1 MSLATNLKEFTDL
14 LSDISTNRGFI
25 DNFPKDVLLQQ
36 LFYFSFKA
44 LGSGIVYLLT
54 FQWLRDFSY
63 LPLVAPEINTASLF
77 GENWLD
83 SPTSHLFSFTSIP
96 KQATDELIAGFINS
110 FFFSLPF
117 SLPHLISI
125 RRLLSQGTVAAAAS
139 VLGVIGAH
147 SLFLIAVIYGLRFL
161 IVPYF
166 ALESLNYVIAI
177 LVTAVI
183 IKEMVQ
189 QKGIKIVPLSD
200 TTSLLKI
207 FLSTFLLTWCEE
219 TTVFHTFKNLT
230 LNAQNTYL
238 DLYPFTSGLYWF
250 ITHTTYFLAF
260 LVGNCV
266 FSILFYYLI
275 LTSVEFIRSLTGFTY
290 PKMVRLLNKV
300 LICGIVAFSLSS
312 LPYYGLDYIFTR
324 IAGFLPEDTIYK
336 NTVFSPNLI
345 KTKFPHFF
353 KEMPPAERNA
363 KTPLALDVNY
373 FDRGLYLNTLKDV
386 TTNKDDPQSLPL
398 SFEELN
404 YQDEYAWIL
413 RSDAEKTLTKK
424 RNSAFSPMFKK
435 SRDRY
440 AILRAKADERQAEAD
455 RKANQKIVPGKI
467 AQSKEGIL
475 PTEKAPVF
483 IKIPDFLGTTFSL
496 PSQVEREMQPFDL
509 DNTQAVLQ
517 KNKSIEFS
525 GNNKGSFMTPHPR
538 GLQEQEATD
547 FTLISPHVHDDA
559 FAPQKQSVVREAGK
573 DKKIDPLQEELQ
585 FEQQVSSNFSKGFA
599 SPIDFVYERAR
610 LQFLPI
616 KNIIKRKYFFNPVY
630 RGLLQTDID
639 NFLARQPATYKLAP
653 NQEYHLF
660 NKRKVLQRYYN
671 WLRYYQP
678 FEKMIQLRYQIP
690 DSKSFVDRVY
700 HQQFKGTLK
709 ITRRLFKV
717 SFDEQINPDKT
728 GILSYDQLLYN
739 DLNEQENPF
748 LHEEL
753 LDTRLKN
760 TTSQENWLEKL
771 EFNNYI
777 NAEKS
782 NSPEK
787 SPFIEESH
795 SPPIYAA
802 WDSEKRGFVVTN
814 RFTVKHID

>member
-1 MSLATNLKEFTDL
+1 MSLATSLKEFTDI

-36 LFYFSFKA
+36 LFFFSLKA

-54 FQWLRDFSY
+54 FQWLRDFCY
-63 LPLVAPEINTASLF
+63 LPLVAPEINAASLF

-83 SPTSHLFSFTSIP
+83 NPTSHLFSFSSIP

-125 RRLLSQGTVAAAAS
+125 RRLFSQGTVAAAAS
-139 VLGVIGAH
+139 VIGVIGAH

-161 IVPYF
+161 IIPYF
-166 ALESLNYVIAI
+166 ALESLNYAIAI

-189 QKGIKIVPLSD
+189 QKGIKIVRLND
-200 TTSLLKI
+200 TNSLLKI

-238 DLYPFTSGLYWF
+238 DLYPFSSGLYWF
-250 ITHTTYFLAF
+250 ITHTTYLLAF
-260 LVGNCV
+260 FLGNCV
-266 FSILFYYLI
+266 FSIFFYYLI
-275 LTSVEFIRSLTGFTY
+275 LISVEFIRSLTGFSY
-290 PKMVRLLNKV
+290 PKMVRILNKL
-300 LICGIVAFSLSS
+300 LICCIVAFSLSS
-312 LPYYGLDYIFTR
+312 LPYYGLDYIFTK
-324 IAGFLPEDTIYK
+324 IAGFLPEDTIYS
-336 NTVFSPNLI
+336 NTVFSPNVI

-353 KEMPPAERNA
+353 KEMPPPERNA
-363 KTPLALDVNY
+363 KTPLALDLNY
-373 FDRGLYLNTLKDV
+373 FDRGLYLNALKDV
-386 TTNKDDPQSLPL
+386 KTTKDDPQSLPL

-404 YQDEYAWIL
+404 YQDEYAWIM

-424 RNSAFSPMFKK
+424 RNSIFSPLFKK

-440 AILRAKADERQAEAD
+440 AVLRAKADERQVEAA
-455 RKANQKIVPGKI
+455 RKANKKIVPGKI
-467 AQSKEGIL
+467 AESTEGIL

-496 PSQVEREMQPFDL
+496 PRQVELEMQPFDL
-509 DNTQAVLQ
+509 DNMQPVLQ
-517 KNKSIEFS
+517 QNKSTELS
-525 GNNKGSFMTPHPR
+525 GINESHSIPSLRTQHLPPQVGVQR
-538 GLQEQEATD
+538 G
-547 FTLISPHVHDDA
+547 
-559 FAPQKQSVVREAGK
+559 VRGAGK

-585 FEQQVSSNFSKGFA
+585 FEQQVNSKFSKGFA

-610 LQFLPI
+610 FQFLPI

-653 NQEYHLF
+653 NQEYNLY
-660 NKRKVLQRYYN
+660 NKRKILQRYYN

-690 DSKSFVDRVY
+690 DSKSFVDRIY

-717 SFDEQINPDKT
+717 SFDEQVNPDKT

-739 DLNEQENPF
+739 DLNQQENPF

-753 LDTRLKN
+753 LNTKLKN
-760 TTSQENWLEKL
+760 TASGVSSFNKV
-771 EFNNYI
+771 EFNNFI
-777 NAEKS
+777 NPEKS
-782 NSPEK
+782 SSIPETESRVRMRISPQK
-787 SPFIEESH
+787 SPFIEESN

-802 WDSEKRGFVVTN
+802 WDSEKRGFVITN
-814 RFTVKHID
+814 RFTVKQID